1 MRSYKKLSA
10 NSFTHHHRPPCRTI
24 MLGPMFL
31 LHRPPPPSMSA
42 PLWVCGGDKYR
53 LAAIRRHADLIASAL
68 AGESPP
74 VVPVARRDAYM
85 PTSITLRVIRR
96 LSFLGMRLHCG
107 RSSAPRFHRSNTGTR
122 GRRRFAPAREARRR
136 CPSAFCMPGDRRS
149 CRWHDGDDV
158 SRRAIEAA
166 ASRSPLGVTSR
177 WQFATAKPFSSF
189 LPVFGVPKDP
199 QFEVPRNNLGCGP
212 VEHHLGTGLT

>member
-1 MRSYKKLSA
+1 MRSYQKLSA

-53 LAAIRRHADLIASAL
+53 LAAIRRHADLIASAP

-85 PTSITLRVIRR
+85 PTSITLRVIRC

-107 RSSAPRFHRSNTGTR
+107 RGSAPRVHRSNTATS
-122 GRRRFAPAREARRR
+122 GRRRFAPVREARRR

-158 SRRAIEAA
+158 SRRA
-166 ASRSPLGVTSR
+166 SRCGARAMPPLGVTTSNR
-177 WQFATAKPFSSF
+177 RRPIHFSSF

-199 QFEVPRNNLGCGP
+199 HFEVPRNNLGYGP
-212 VEHHLGTGLT
+212 VEHHLETGFT

>member
-158 SRRAIEAA
+158 SRRAFEAA

-177 WQFATAKPFSSF
+177 RQSTSRPSHFLRFARVWGT
-189 LPVFGVPKDP
+189 
-199 QFEVPRNNLGCGP
+199 QGP
-212 VEHHLGTGLT
+212 PI